1 MTDLTRTLDHLP
13 ATVESH
19 ARWPAIQHESGCE
32 DDYCYD
38 SLVRELGRSGALND
52 PRAPKYR
59 VSSLDDHAR
68 SEVRRSIHRIR
79 MLRRIK
85 RPLDGPMPTADELR
99 KLGRALAEVAFTA
112 IQATAAQELQALDCE
127 PPELASAI
135 KYHCA
140 EEACY
145 LIGYFAS
152 RPGDHLNNSNSG
164 GFHVITK
171 KLFETVTGEVD
182 ADVSRACDHVLKNW
196 RRFAPKGKLA
206 GQLGRVDGFS
216 QV

>member
-1 MTDLTRTLDHLP
+1 MTGLTSIPDHLP
-13 ATVESH
+13 AIV
-19 ARWPAIQHESGCE
+19 ANYAQWPAIRHESGCE
-32 DDYCYD
+32 EGDCYD
-38 SLVRELGRSGALND
+38 LFVGELGGYGALFD

-79 MLRRIK
+79 MLRRIR
-85 RPLDGPMPTADELR
+85 RPLDSPRPTAEELR
-99 KLGRALAEVAFTA
+99 NLGRALAAVAFTA
-112 IQATAAQELQALDCE
+112 AQATAARELETLDCE

-145 LIGYFAS
+145 LIGCFS
-152 RPGDHLNNSNSG
+152 CRPRDHLNSSDRG
-164 GFHVITK
+164 AFYVITK

-182 ADVSRACDHVLKNW
+182 ADVSRARDHVLKNW
-196 RRFAPKGKLA
+196 RRFAPKE
-206 GQLGRVDGFS
+206 
-216 QV
+216 

>member
-1 MTDLTRTLDHLP
+1 MTGLTSIPDHLP
-13 ATVESH
+13 AVVADY
-19 ARWPAIQHESGCE
+19 ARWPAIRQESGREE
-32 DDYCYD
+32 DDCYD
-38 SLVRELGRSGALND
+38 SFVRELGRYGVLND

-79 MLRRIK
+79 MLRRIR
-85 RPLDGPMPTADELR
+85 RPLDSPRPTAEELR
-99 KLGRALAEVAFTA
+99 NLGRALAEVAFTTA
-112 IQATAAQELQALDCE
+112 QATAARELEALGCE

-145 LIGYFAS
+145 LIGYFSS
-152 RPGDHLNNSNSG
+152 RPGDHLNSSNCG
-164 GFHVITK
+164 AFYVITK
-171 KLFETVTGEVD
+171 KLFETVIGEVD

-196 RRFAPKGKLA
+196 RRFAPKG
-206 GQLGRVDGFS
+206 
-216 QV
+216 

>member
-1 MTDLTRTLDHLP
+1 MTGLTSIPNHPPVVFANYAQCPTIR
-13 ATVESH
+13 
-19 ARWPAIQHESGCE
+19 HESGCE
-32 DDYCYD
+32 EDDCCD
-38 SLVRELGRSGALND
+38 SFVRELGGYGALND

-79 MLRRIK
+79 MLRRIR
-85 RPLDGPMPTADELR
+85 RPLDSPRQTAEELR
-99 KLGRALAEVAFTA
+99 NLGRALAEVAFTTA
-112 IQATAAQELQALDCE
+112 QATAARELEALDCE

-145 LIGYFAS
+145 LLGYFSS
-152 RPGDHLNNSNSG
+152 RPRDHLNSSDRG
-164 GFHVITK
+164 AFYVVTK
-171 KLFETVTGEVD
+171 KLYETVTGEVD

-196 RRFAPKGKLA
+196 RRFAPKG
-206 GQLGRVDGFS
+206 
-216 QV
+216 

>member
-1 MTDLTRTLDHLP
+1 MTGLTSIPDHLP
-13 ATVESH
+13 AVL
-19 ARWPAIQHESGCE
+19 ANYAPWPTIRHESACEE
-32 DDYCYD
+32 DDCYD
-38 SLVRELGRSGALND
+38 LFVRKLGGDGALND

-79 MLRRIK
+79 MLRRIR
-85 RPLDGPMPTADELR
+85 RPLDSPRPTAEELR
-99 KLGRALAEVAFTA
+99 NLGRALAEVAFTTA
-112 IQATAAQELQALDCE
+112 QATAARELEALDCE

-145 LIGYFAS
+145 LIGYFSS
-152 RPGDHLNNSNSG
+152 RPRDHLNSSDRG
-164 GFHVITK
+164 AFYVITK

-182 ADVSRACDHVLKNW
+182 ADVSRPCDHVLKNW
-196 RRFAPKGKLA
+196 RRFAPKG
-206 GQLGRVDGFS
+206 
-216 QV
+216 